1 VPKVNQPTVDDLTMA
16 LGMESFEKRLAQSQ
30 LNKAVA
36 EIDRLT
42 KEVERLTKLCDA
54 VEAGKPAFPPTPE
67 GF

>member
-1 VPKVNQPTVDDLTMA
+1 MPEMNPPTADDLTMA
-16 LGMESFEKRLAQSQ
+16 LGMETYEKRLAQSQ
-30 LNKAVA
+30 LVKAVA

-54 VEAGKPAFPPTPE
+54 VEAGKPAFSPTPE

>member
-1 VPKVNQPTVDDLTMA
+1 MPEMNPPTADDLTMA
-16 LGMESFEKRLAQSQ
+16 LGMETYEKRLAQSQ
-30 LNKAVA
+30 LVKAVA